1 MQIVFAAFAALAGV
15 VAVLAGA
22 YGLHRTRHIT
32 RSGRYAIA
40 LVKPPPPGAERPV
53 LMYETHDGRIVET
66 VSPVSLP
73 SGSSVRLRYDPADP
87 REVVVDGRERTAT
100 DRGFMIVGCV
110 LVVAALAL
118 AVVGGREG

>member
-40 LVKPPPPGAERPV
+40 LVKPPPPGAERPG
-53 LMYETHDGRIVET
+53 L
-66 VSPVSLP
+66 
-73 SGSSVRLRYDPADP
+73 
-87 REVVVDGRERTAT
+87 
-100 DRGFMIVGCV
+100 IVGCPS
-110 LVVAALAL
+110 AA
-118 AVVGGREG
+118 GGFERQLWPPASFSRSAASASSDARAPELSSDSEE